1 MLEITVKA
9 VRENLDE
16 ITDAVNDALSEHGC
30 SMRDIMRLDVVID
43 ELFANI
49 ANYAYA
55 PATGDVTVRLS
66 FEDDPSKVIL
76 TFIDSG
82 KPFDPLQRE
91 DPDTKLDALH
101 RKIGGLGIFVVKKT
115 MDEVNYRYAD
125 GKNIFTCAKY
135 LDGGK
140 R

>member
-1 MLEITVKA
+1 MLEFTAKA
-9 VRENLDE
+9 VRENLDS
-16 ITDAVNDALSEHGC
+16 ITDCVNDALTERGC

-43 ELFANI
+43 EIFANI

-55 PATGDVTVRLS
+55 PDTGDITIRLS
-66 FEDDPSKVIL
+66 FEEDPLKVTL

-82 KPFDPLQRE
+82 KPFDPLKRE
-91 DPDTKLDALH
+91 DPDTKLDAIH

-115 MDEVNYRYAD
+115 MDEVTYRYTD
-125 GKNIFTCAKY
+125 GQNMLTVAKY

-140 R
+140 

>member
-1 MLEITVKA
+1 MLEFTAKA
-9 VRENLDE
+9 VRENLDS
-16 ITDAVNDALSEHGC
+16 ITDWVNDALTERGC

-43 ELFANI
+43 EIFANI

-55 PATGDVTVRLS
+55 PDTGDITIRLS
-66 FEDDPSKVIL
+66 FEEDPLKVTL

-82 KPFDPLQRE
+82 KPFDPLKRE
-91 DPDTKLDALH
+91 DPDTKLDAIH

-115 MDEVNYRYAD
+115 MDEVTYRYTD
-125 GKNIFTCAKY
+125 GQNMLTVAKY

-140 R
+140 